1 MRPEGYSS
9 HPVCVSFIHSFIHST
24 KDLEDDGL
32 PGSETM

>member
-9 HPVCVSFIHSFIHST
+9 HPVCVSFIHSST

-32 PGSETM
+32 LGSETM